1 MKKFATCLALSVL
14 TFQISA
20 QIDHGGQPHNWN
32 SKIAPQVSF
41 RAMPAVDVAAY
52 QREDA
57 VNDLQKE
64 IPYRFGV
71 NIPTDLDINN
81 NGDWSVLENGDRI
94 WRMGIHAA
102 GAISINFV
110 FDQYILPEG
119 GKVFVYDADRKQ
131 LKGSFNNE
139 NADHNNSLGV
149 GFVMGENVVIEYHE
163 PAAFAGQGS
172 LHINTVTH
180 GYRSVQGLTEEKS
193 GPFGNSG
200 PCNINVNCPQGDPYG
215 DQIQSVAVIVVGN
228 NGLCTGSLVNNVLQD
243 GTPYFLTANHCLGNV
258 GNWIF
263 YFNHEAPECVG
274 NTGPTS
280 QSVSGA
286 TLVASSQ
293 ESDFGLLLLNNPPPA
308 SFNVCYNGWDATDNE
323 ASVLSAY
330 GIHHPGGNVKK
341 ICFEEDAPYHQS
353 IGSFVNQTWYIDQ
366 WELGVTEGGSSGS
379 PLFNQSGRVIGM
391 LSGGAAACAG
401 TVNNGQHDFYGR
413 FGVAWDFEN
422 SASSRLRDWLDPA
435 NTGTLVVSNS
445 CSASLVDNDISLG
458 PIQNISTIQCNT
470 DPLPVTLFVFNV
482 GLLPVTSILLDYSIN
497 EGDVQTYTREGT
509 IAPQQAIT
517 LEIGTIMP
525 EPGENSIAVYVN
537 TVNGGTDLNT
547 QGNAASLAFIAL
559 ENAAEVGLFID
570 LDNYPNE
577 TTWQITADT
586 DILYSGGSYTSGD
599 DPVNQS
605 FCLEPNA
612 CYEFT
617 IFDSANDGICCGFG
631 QGSYQLTDATGEM
644 LAEGGDFGTSESTS
658 FCLSGISGTSEAL
671 GAHLQLYPNPAG
683 DFVMLD
689 TGEVSGNFQRIQIYD
704 AIGKIVWQSRSDIK
718 GTEIFQ
724 ISTADFAPGIYIVS
738 VQTDRGNLSGKLFIA
753 R

>member
-131 LKGSFNNE
+131 LKGSFTNE

-163 PAAFAGQGS
+163 PAAFAGQGY
-172 LHINTVTH
+172 LHINNVTH

-215 DQIQSVAVIVVGN
+215 DQIRSVAIIVVNN
-228 NGLCTGSLVNNVLQD
+228 NGSCTGSLVNTVLQD

-391 LSGGAAACAG
+391 LSGGAAACSG
-401 TVNNGQHDFYGR
+401 TVNNGQFDFYGR
-413 FGVAWDFEN
+413 FGVAWDFGN
-422 SASSRLRDWLDPA
+422 SASSRLRDWLDPT

-445 CSASLVDNDISLG
+445 CSESLITNDISLG

-470 DPLPVTLFVFNV
+470 DPLAVTLSVINV
-482 GLLPVTSILLDYSIN
+482 GLSPVTSILLNYSIN
-497 EGDVQTYTREGT
+497 EGDVLTYTWQGT

-537 TVNGGTDLNT
+537 TVNGVTDLNT

-671 GAHLQLYPNPAG
+671 GGHLQLYPNPAG

-724 ISTADFAPGIYIVS
+724 ISTVDFAPGIYIVS